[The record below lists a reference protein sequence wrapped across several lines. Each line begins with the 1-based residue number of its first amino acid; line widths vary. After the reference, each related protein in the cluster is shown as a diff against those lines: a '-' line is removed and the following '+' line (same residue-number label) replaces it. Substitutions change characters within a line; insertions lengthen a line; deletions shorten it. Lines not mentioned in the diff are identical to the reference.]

1 MCWSACRRCIPSTR
15 RRRWAA
21 AGIERDGF
29 LRIGLISDTHG
40 LLRPEALDFL
50 AGCAHIVHGGDIGN
64 PEILERL
71 AAIAPLTVVRG
82 NNDTAAWART
92 IPETAQIEL
101 GGVLLYAI
109 HDLKTLAV
117 DPAAAGVRVVMSG
130 HSHRPSSSQR
140 GGVLYVNPG
149 SAGRRRFSLPISA
162 GELLIEDGQ
171 VRARLVT
178 LTG

>member
-1 MCWSACRRCIPSTR
+1 
-15 RRRWAA
+15 
-21 AGIERDGF
+21 
-29 LRIGLISDTHG
+29 
-40 LLRPEALDFL
+40 
-50 AGCAHIVHGGDIGN
+50 
-64 PEILERL
+64 
-71 AAIAPLTVVRG
+71 VVRG
-82 NNDTAAWART
+82 NNDTAPWTRT

-101 GGVLLYAI
+101 GGMLLYAI
-109 HDLKTLAV
+109 HDLKALPV
-117 DPAAAGVRVVMSG
+117 DPAALGVRVVMSG

-162 GELLIEDGQ
+162 GELLIEGGQ